1 MNPFIPTIAIFVI
14 AWMLAYFQDINEEE
28 NEKSSK

>member
-14 AWMLAYFQDINEEE
+14 ACMLAVFQDINEEE